1 MYTGQRQLEVQ
12 EVPAPEGAFLVR
24 VAGCAICG
32 TDLKTY
38 LHGHP
43 YFKPP
48 TILGHEFYGTVEAA
62 PAQTG
67 YQKGDPVVVAPYGDC
82 GACDLCARGAGEL
95 CSHKRYVSSGAFCE
109 LVSVPLDFVAD
120 GVIRLDRPDEAF
132 ALVEPLA
139 CVLCGLDKV
148 RLEHVRRCLIVGG
161 GPMGALFALTLMDRG
176 LPVDVVE
183 PNERRRACLN
193 GWGIPAFDSGAAD
206 YGAYDLIVV
215 AVNKPELIAPAVAGV
230 ADNGTVHMFAGMP
243 SGSSVTLDARAI
255 HYRAVTLTAAPALR
269 LRISTG
275 PMRSSATIRTITA
288 ASSPTASPLPR
299 GARRSPRWRGRTPSR
314 CCCGH
319 EGRGAGQPVRRRRAR
334 GGGVRGA
341 DAGACRA

>member
-1 MYTGQRQLEVQ
+1 MKALMYTGERQLEVQ

-193 GWGIPAFDSGAAD
+193 GLGIPAFDSGAAD

-255 HYRAVTLTAAPALR
+255 HYRAVTLTGSSGFALAHFHRAYEIIRNNPDHYRRLITHRFPFAQGREAFAALER
-269 LRISTG
+269 
-275 PMRSSATIRTITA
+275 
-288 ASSPTASPLPR
+288 
-299 GARRSPRWRGRTPSR
+299 
-314 CCCGH
+314 
-319 EGRGAGQPVRRRRAR
+319 
-334 GGGVRGA
+334 A
-341 DAGACRA
+341 DAFKVLLRP

>member
-1 MYTGQRQLEVQ
+1 MKALMYTGQRQLEVQ
-12 EVPAPEGAFLVR
+12 EVPAPEGAFSCAWR
-24 VAGCAICG
+24 AAPSAGRTSRRICTATRTSSRRRSSG
-32 TDLKTY
+32 IVLR
-38 LHGHP
+38 HG
-43 YFKPP
+43 
-48 TILGHEFYGTVEAA
+48 GAA

-148 RLEHVRRCLIVGG
+148 RLEHVRRM
-161 GPMGALFALTLMDRG
+161 PDR
-176 LPVDVVE
+176 
-183 PNERRRACLN
+183 RRRADGRAVCADADGPRPARGRGGAQRAPPRVPQRL
-193 GWGIPAFDSGAAD
+193 GHPAFDSGAAD

-215 AVNKPELIAPAVAGV
+215 AVNNSPSSSPRRSPAWRTT
-230 ADNGTVHMFAGMP
+230 GTVHMFAGMP

-255 HYRAVTLTAAPALR
+255 HYRAVTLTGSSGFALAHFHRAYEIIRNNPDHYRR
-269 LRISTG
+269 L
-275 PMRSSATIRTITA
+275 ITHRL
-288 ASSPTASPLPR
+288 PLCP
-299 GARRSPRWRGRTPSR
+299 GARG
-314 CCCGH
+314 
-319 EGRGAGQPVRRRRAR
+319 VRRAGE
-334 GGGVRGA
+334 GGRFKVLLRP
-341 DAGACRA
+341 